1 MKKTKRDRRI
11 SLISI
16 GLLLMAAALLLA
28 AYNLWDAQRAANAAD
43 TTLTQIEKSIQ
54 GIAAEE
60 SSENDGSDADTLT
73 EMPTVTIDGVEYI
86 GVLEIPALELSLPV
100 ASEWNYENLRVSPCR
115 YQGSAYSDDLIIA
128 GHNYQRHF
136 GNLKNLSE
144 GDTVTFTDVVGN
156 VFTYEVAEVTTLGA
170 YSVDEMVSGNW
181 DLTLFTCTIGGR
193 TRVTVRCAAV
203 ENN

>member
-1 MKKTKRDRRI
+1 MKNNRRERRV

-43 TTLTQIEKSIQ
+43 ATLAQIEQSIQ
-54 GIAAEE
+54 EITAEE
-60 SSENDGSDADTLT
+60 SPEDNDTDASM
-73 EMPTVTIDGVEYI
+73 EMPTIAIDGVEYI
-86 GVLEIPALELSLPV
+86 GVLEIPALDLSLPV
-100 ASEWNYENLRVSPCR
+100 ASEWNYDNLRVSPCR

-136 GNLKNLSE
+136 GNLKNLSA
-144 GDTVTFTDVVGN
+144 GDTVTFTDVAGN
-156 VFTYEVAEVTTLGA
+156 VFTFEVTEVTTLGA
-170 YSVDEMVSGNW
+170 YAVDEMTSGDW
-181 DLTLFTCTIGGR
+181 DLTLFTCTIGGQ

-203 ENN
+203 ENS

>member
-1 MKKTKRDRRI
+1 M
-11 SLISI
+11 ISI
-16 GLLLMAAALLLA
+16 GLLLMAAALLLV

-43 TTLTQIEKSIQ
+43 TMLTQIEKSIQ

-60 SSENDGSDADTLT
+60 SSENDGTDAAALT
-73 EMPTVTIDGVEYI
+73 ETPTVTIDGVEYI
-86 GVLEIPALELSLPV
+86 DVLEIPALELSLPE
-100 ASEWNYENLRVSPCR
+100 ASEWNYDNLRVSPCR

-136 GNLKNLSE
+136 GNLKNLSIS
-144 GDTVTFTDVVGN
+144 DTVTFTDVAGN

-170 YSVDEMVSGNW
+170 YSVDEMVSGDW
-181 DLTLFTCTIGGR
+181 DLTLFTCTIGGQ

-203 ENN
+203 ENS